1 MPLAATVDTPVAR
14 RLGSLVAALLL
25 VSTGVALMIRA
36 EVGVAPYDVFSTGV
50 ADTFGVPIGVAAM
63 AVPVLFVGVGL
74 LLGGRVGLGTVL
86 AAALVGPVLGL
97 VLEVLPEVEAMAPRL
112 ALFVVGGTVVASGI
126 TAVVVAEIGAGPA
139 EVLMLAIHDRGHDL
153 ARTRTA
159 IEVSSVAAGWALGGQ
174 VGVGT
179 AVFAVSI
186 GPTLRW
192 LLRRAGYRAEE
203 ADEAALCA
211 EPGA

>member
-1 MPLAATVDTPVAR
+1 MPLAATVDSPVTR
-14 RLGSLVAALLL
+14 RLGTLVAGLLL

-50 ADTFGVPIGVAAM
+50 ADTFGVPIGLAAM
-63 AVPVLFVGVGL
+63 VVPVVFVGLGV
-74 LLGGRVGLGTVL
+74 LLGGSVGVGTVL
-86 AAALVGPVLGL
+86 AVAVVGPVLGL
-97 VLEVLPEVEAMAPRL
+97 VLGALPEVEAMAPRL
-112 ALFVVGGTVVASGI
+112 ALFVVGGGLVACGI
-126 TAVVVAEIGAGPA
+126 TAVVIAELGAGPA
-139 EVLMLAIHDRGHDL
+139 EVLMLAVHGRGHEL

-159 IEVSSVAAGWALGGQ
+159 IEVSSVAAGWVLGGQ

-179 AVFAVSI
+179 AAFAVSI
-186 GPTLRW
+186 GPALRW

-203 ADEAALCA
+203 ASAAALRA